1 MNTGLQDAY
10 NLAWKLA
17 LVAQGKAK
25 EALLDTYHDERAPIA
40 HNLVRTTDRVFN
52 LVTSKDPLMEGVRM
66 HVIPVILQTV
76 LPLAQKQQFI
86 REAGFKTISEIDI
99 DYRQSELSQ
108 EDPQSQF
115 PKHAPKPGD
124 RVPYLPVND
133 HSIGTQDL
141 VKGTQFHFVLFSGE
155 ETHEKAQQILQ
166 KLNEGYPDLIEFDE
180 IRLSADTKEL
190 YEKFGIKKQGYYFV
204 RPDSHIA
211 YRSASLD
218 TQNFS
223 TYLERFLVK

>member
-1 MNTGLQDAY
+1 ML
-10 NLAWKLA
+10 
-17 LVAQGKAK
+17 
-25 EALLDTYHDERAPIA
+25 
-40 HNLVRTTDRVFN
+40 
-52 LVTSKDPLMEGVRM
+52 
-66 HVIPVILQTV
+66 VIPVILQTV
-76 LPLAQKQQFI
+76 LPFAQKQQFI

-166 KLNEGYPDLIEFDE
+166 KLNEEHPDLIEFDE
-180 IRLSADTKEL
+180 IRLSTDTKEL
-190 YEKFGIKKQGYYFV
+190 YEKFGIKKHGYYFV

-211 YRSASLD
+211 YRSTSLD

>member
-1 MNTGLQDAY
+1 
-10 NLAWKLA
+10 
-17 LVAQGKAK
+17 
-25 EALLDTYHDERAPIA
+25 
-40 HNLVRTTDRVFN
+40 
-52 LVTSKDPLMEGVRM
+52 
-66 HVIPVILQTV
+66 
-76 LPLAQKQQFI
+76 
-86 REAGFKTISEIDI
+86 
-99 DYRQSELSQ
+99 
-108 EDPQSQF
+108 
-115 PKHAPKPGD
+115 
-124 RVPYLPVND
+124 VPYLPAND

-166 KLNEGYPDLIEFDE
+166 KLNEEHPDLIEFDE
-180 IRLSADTKEL
+180 IRLSTDTKEL
-190 YEKFGIKKQGYYFV
+190 YEKFGIKKHGYYFV